1 MNKSLNILKFHI
13 CFPYNY
19 ITLDPVGT
27 STNFEDNYFSNVY
40 WWYLINTI
48 SKSCILCLLKS
59 SYQWF
64 NKKYTQTIDSGRI
77 LLVNIEGRCM
87 QIWIV
92 IWFYGHIYNLLMVSP
107 PQLLRQSHATE
118 STTLCS
124 IYKRLWTILK
134 F

>member
-48 SKSCILCLLKS
+48 SKSCSLCLLKS

-107 PQLLRQSHATE
+107 PTFEAKPRHCTSPHLMTS
-118 STTLCS
+118 
-124 IYKRLWTILK
+124 LWACQ
-134 F
+134 